1 MSSIS
6 PSCADLKATF
16 DQVSSPGVGLEEE
29 VMLLDPESF
38 ELAPCAPQVL
48 SLLGDD
54 PRFKLELPAA
64 QLEIVTSPC
73 RNAQLA
79 ADQLAAAR
87 TDLRDALDGRLRAA
101 AAGAHPFSDGVGVL
115 NSGPRYDAISAEY
128 GSVARRQLV
137 FALHVHVAISGADRA
152 LAVYNALRCYLP
164 ELAALA
170 GNAPF
175 YEGRD
180 TGLASV
186 RPKLCELL
194 PRQGVPPEIASW
206 PELAAALRWGAA
218 SGRFKEPRQWWWE
231 LRLHPLHGTLELRVP
246 DAQSTA
252 EDTAAVAA
260 VAQALVAD
268 LAQRYDADENLPSA
282 ATWQIE
288 ENRWSA
294 CRFGLEGEL
303 SDLLTGERTPTRERL
318 LGLLE
323 SLDGHGAR
331 LGCAAAL
338 VHARAMVDENGAVK
352 QRRIAAAKDLRGL
365 MQTLSDAFAPK
376 SVSPDTASG

>member
-1 MSSIS
+1 
-6 PSCADLKATF
+6 
-16 DQVSSPGVGLEEE
+16 
-29 VMLLDPESF
+29 MLLDPDSF

-175 YEGRD
+175 YEGKD

-218 SGRFKEPRQWWWE
+218 YGRFKEPRQWWWE

-376 SVSPDTASG
+376 SVSTDTASG